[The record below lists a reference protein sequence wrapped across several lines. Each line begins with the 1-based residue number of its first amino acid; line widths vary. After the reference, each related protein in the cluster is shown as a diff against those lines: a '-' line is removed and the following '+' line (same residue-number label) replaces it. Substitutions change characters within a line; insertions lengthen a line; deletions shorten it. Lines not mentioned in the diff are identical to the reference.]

1 MSEIKGQILGVVLV
15 LAIFA
20 VVGGTLYTAFS
31 NSATKVSSKIEGS
44 WTFPGESENDGKATQ
59 SSVTDVNL
67 QANQGLLTF

>member
-20 VVGGTLYTAFS
+20 VVGGTLYTAFA
-31 NSATKVSSKIEGS
+31 NSAEKVS
-44 WTFPGESENDGKATQ
+44 ENVSGDWYFKKDTDASQEKPT
-59 SSVTDVNL
+59 SVTDVSL